1 MPIKGSFASGSVAG
15 FGGRGGSGPPY
26 FVQYLIVGGGG
37 TGAAG
42 YGAGGGGA
50 GGFRTIASKTIQVLK
65 GKSYTV
71 TVGSGGGPAGP
82 AGGAPAGP
90 SEAGPSSSGGDSSFA
105 AEEETITSAGGGGTT
120 YGWPDGQ
127 KTNEIHLLYHLHKEV
142 LAEMHN
148 QLNIQIT
155 ALEAA
160 EEEHQLLEIM
170 EQHLEQ
176 VDLLQE
182 MVVVEQHLQ

>member
-1 MPIKGSFASGSVAG
+1 MAEVFIGNHK
-15 FGGRGGSGPPY
+15 
-26 FVQYLIVGGGG
+26 L
-37 TGAAG
+37 
-42 YGAGGGGA
+42 
-50 GGFRTIASKTIQVLK
+50 QVL
-65 GKSYTV
+65 
-71 TVGSGGGPAGP
+71 
-82 AGGAPAGP
+82 
-90 SEAGPSSSGGDSSFA
+90 EH
-105 AEEETITSAGGGGTT
+105 
-120 YGWPDGQ
+120 Q
-127 KTNEIHLLYHLHKEV
+127 EIHLLYHLHKEV

-182 MVVVEQHLQ
+182 MVVVEQHHYYLSLS